1 LDREKWFLVA
11 AGLIIGVLAVV
22 LVAQGNP
29 GNMGFCIACFLR
41 DTSGA
46 LGFHRAATV
55 QYVRPELIGMVLGA
69 FATSLGARE
78 FKSRGGSSPLVRFLL
93 GVFMMIGAL
102 VFLGCPLRDIL
113 RIGGGDLNAVVGLA
127 GLIAGVLWGVF
138 FLKRGFDLGV
148 YKTEPK
154 TAVGGYIFV
163 AVVILIFIMLV
174 LGMNF
179 NPDAKGPLFFST
191 TAPGSLHAPLWISLG
206 AGLVVGFLAQRTRL
220 CVTGGFRDFFLTRD
234 TGMLMA
240 YGGILAAVVIL
251 NLYLGKFNLG
261 FLNQPIA
268 HTNHIFNFLGLFL
281 VGQAGV
287 LLGGC
292 PLRQMILSSMGD
304 MDAAV
309 TVVGMVAGA
318 AIAHNFLLASSG
330 KGTTSYGEIAVIAGI
345 IILSLIGWAY
355 REVNA

>member
-1 LDREKWFLVA
+1 
-11 AGLIIGVLAVV
+11 
-22 LVAQGNP
+22 
-29 GNMGFCIACFLR
+29 M
-41 DTSGA
+41 
-46 LGFHRAATV
+46 
-55 QYVRPELIGMVLGA
+55 
-69 FATSLGARE
+69 
-78 FKSRGGSSPLVRFLL
+78 VRFLL

-127 GLIAGVLWGVF
+127 GLIAGVLYGVF
-138 FLKRGFDLGV
+138 FLKRGFDLGA
-148 YKTEPK
+148 YRTEPK
-154 TAVGGYIFV
+154 TGVGGYIFV
-163 AVVILIFIMLV
+163 GVVILIFIMLL

-206 AGLVVGFLAQRTRL
+206 AGLVVGFLAQRSRL
-220 CVTGGFRDFFLTRD
+220 CLTGGFRDFFLIRE

-240 YGGILAAVVIL
+240 YGGILLAVVVL
-251 NLYLGKFNLG
+251 NLYLGKFNVG

-268 HTNHIFNFLGLFL
+268 HTDHIFNFLGLFL

-318 AIAHNFLLASSG
+318 AIAHNFLLASSA

-345 IILSLIGWAY
+345 VILSLIGWAY
-355 REVNA
+355 REVEA